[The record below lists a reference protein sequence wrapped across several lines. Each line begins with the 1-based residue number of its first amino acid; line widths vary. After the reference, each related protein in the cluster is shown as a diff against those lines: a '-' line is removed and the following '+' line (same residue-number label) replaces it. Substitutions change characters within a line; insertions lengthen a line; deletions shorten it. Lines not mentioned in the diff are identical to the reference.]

1 MTTHDSSQGGDLL
14 ARAAMASGLSLPTG
28 PVHDAQARPQASGR
42 LDSIDE
48 RIEDAQHR
56 LDALKAERD
65 KETQRLA
72 RIGKAIEDALGVTLT
87 DQDVQTLCGLL
98 RSRLDAT
105 PPHHEPGR
113 TGGIHSYF
121 ER

>member
-14 ARAAMASGLSLPTG
+14 ARAAMASGLSLPQTR
-28 PVHDAQARPQASGR
+28 AQARPQAAGR

-48 RIEDAQHR
+48 QIEDAQHR

-65 KETQRLA
+65 RETQRLA

-105 PPHHEPGR
+105 TPHHEPGM